1 MTLPPVPPTDLN
13 LPQRTL
19 LGPGPSNVHP
29 RVLRAMSLPCI
40 GHLDPAFLEVMNGT
54 IDLLRYVFQTENRL
68 VMPVSGTGSA
78 GMEAALVNF
87 IEPGDTVIVGV
98 NGLFGERM
106 ADIVGR
112 SGGRLVRVD
121 APWGEPLDPD
131 EVAAALAAHPGAK
144 ALTVVHAETSTG
156 VLQPLGEISKLA
168 KQYGALFL
176 VDTVTSLGGHEVAVD
191 EWGIDISYSASQKGL
206 SCPPGLAPFTCNDA
220 ALAAVQS
227 RKTKVSSWYLDL
239 SLLSS
244 YWSEGATAR
253 VYHHTAPALMVY
265 AFHEALAIIVEEGLP
280 ARFQRHLRNG
290 TALQAGLEAMGLT
303 LLAQK
308 GYRLATLTSVR
319 IPEGVNDAKIRQ
331 RLLNEFNIEIGGGL
345 GALKGQLWR
354 VGLMGHSS
362 TEQNVLLFLYALEK
376 LLSEEGYRVEG
387 GVGVGAAV
395 KALRK

>member
-1 MTLPPVPPTDLN
+1 MTAP
-13 LPQRTL
+13 L
-19 LGPGPSNVHP
+19 LGYFDPYFFKVMDST
-29 RVLRAMSLPCI
+29 MSL
-40 GHLDPAFLEVMNGT
+40 LKA
-54 IDLLRYVFQTENRL
+54 VFQTKNKL
-68 VMPVSGTGSA
+68 TFPISGTGMS
-78 GMEAALVNF
+78 GMEAGICNF
-87 IEPGDTVIVGV
+87 LEPGDVAVIGV
-98 NGLFGERM
+98 SGFFGDR
-106 ADIVGR
+106 IVEIASR
-112 SGGRLVRVD
+112 C
-121 APWGEPLDPD
+121 
-131 EVAAALAAHPGAK
+131 GAK
-144 ALTVVHAETSTG
+144 VVKAVAEWGKPIEPSAIESALKSEKKVKLMAVVHAETSTG

-206 SCPPGLAPFTCNDA
+206 SCPPGLAPFTCTDA

-253 VYHHTAPALMVY
+253 VYHHTTPALMVY
-265 AFHEALAIIVEEGLP
+265 AFHEALAIIAEEGLP

-345 GALKGQLWR
+345 GTLKGQLWR
-354 VGLMGHSS
+354 IGLMGHSS

-376 LLSEEGYRVEG
+376 LLAEEGYRVEG

>member
-1 MTLPPVPPTDLN
+1 MSEVSPLKLNPPSRILM
-13 LPQRTL
+13 
-19 LGPGPSNVHP
+19 GPGPSNVPP
-29 RVLRAMSLPCI
+29 RVQSAMTAPLLGYFDPYFFKVMDSTMSL
-40 GHLDPAFLEVMNGT
+40 LKA
-54 IDLLRYVFQTENRL
+54 VFQTKNKL
-68 VMPVSGTGSA
+68 TFPISGTGMS
-78 GMEAALVNF
+78 GMEAGICNF
-87 IEPGDTVIVGV
+87 LEPGDVAVIGV
-98 NGLFGERM
+98 SGFFGDR
-106 ADIVGR
+106 IVEIASR
-112 SGGRLVRVD
+112 C
-121 APWGEPLDPD
+121 
-131 EVAAALAAHPGAK
+131 GAK
-144 ALTVVHAETSTG
+144 VVKAVAEWGKPIEPSAIESALKSEKKVKLMAVVHAETSTG

-206 SCPPGLAPFTCNDA
+206 SCPPGLAPFTCTDA

-265 AFHEALAIIVEEGLP
+265 AFHEALAIIAEEGLP

-345 GALKGQLWR
+345 GTLKGQLWR
-354 VGLMGHSS
+354 IGLMGHSS

-376 LLSEEGYRVEG
+376 LLAEEGYKVEG

>member
-1 MTLPPVPPTDLN
+1 MSEVSPLKLNPPSRILM
-13 LPQRTL
+13 
-19 LGPGPSNVHP
+19 GPGPSNVPP
-29 RVLRAMSLPCI
+29 RVQSAMTAPLLGYFDPYFFKVMDSTMSL
-40 GHLDPAFLEVMNGT
+40 LKA
-54 IDLLRYVFQTENRL
+54 VFQTKNKL
-68 VMPVSGTGSA
+68 TFPISGTGMS
-78 GMEAALVNF
+78 GMEAGICNF
-87 IEPGDTVIVGV
+87 LEPGDVAVIGV
-98 NGLFGERM
+98 SGFFGDR
-106 ADIVGR
+106 IVEIASRCGAK
-112 SGGRLVRVD
+112 VVK
-121 APWGEPLDPD
+121 
-131 EVAAALAAHPGAK
+131 AAAEWGKPIEPSAIES
-144 ALTVVHAETSTG
+144 ALKSEKKVKLMAVVHAETSTG

-206 SCPPGLAPFTCNDA
+206 SCPPGLAPFTCTDA

-265 AFHEALAIIVEEGLP
+265 AFHEALAIIAEEGLP

-345 GALKGQLWR
+345 GTLKGQLWR
-354 VGLMGHSS
+354 IGLMGHSS

-376 LLSEEGYRVEG
+376 LLAEEGYRVEG
-387 GVGVGAAV
+387 GVGVSAAV

>member
-1 MTLPPVPPTDLN
+1 MSEVSPLKLNPPSRILM
-13 LPQRTL
+13 
-19 LGPGPSNVHP
+19 GPGPSNVPP
-29 RVLRAMSLPCI
+29 RVQSAMTAPLLGYFDPYFFKVMDSTMSL
-40 GHLDPAFLEVMNGT
+40 LKT
-54 IDLLRYVFQTENRL
+54 VFQTKNKL
-68 VMPVSGTGSA
+68 TFPISGTGMS
-78 GMEAALVNF
+78 GMEAGICNF
-87 IEPGDTVIVGV
+87 LEPGDVAVIGV
-98 NGLFGERM
+98 SGFFGDR
-106 ADIVGR
+106 IVEIASRCGAK
-112 SGGRLVRVD
+112 VVK
-121 APWGEPLDPD
+121 
-131 EVAAALAAHPGAK
+131 AAAEWGKPIEPSAIES
-144 ALTVVHAETSTG
+144 ALKSEKKVKLMAVVHAETSTG

-206 SCPPGLAPFTCNDA
+206 SCPPGLAPFTCTDA

-265 AFHEALAIIVEEGLP
+265 AFHEALAIIAEEGLP

-345 GALKGQLWR
+345 GTLKGQLWR
-354 VGLMGHSS
+354 IGLMGHSS

-376 LLSEEGYRVEG
+376 LLAEEGYRVEG

>member
-1 MTLPPVPPTDLN
+1 MSEVSPLKLNPPSRILM
-13 LPQRTL
+13 
-19 LGPGPSNVHP
+19 GPGPSNVPP
-29 RVLRAMSLPCI
+29 RVQSAMTAPLLGYFDPYFFKVMDSTMSL
-40 GHLDPAFLEVMNGT
+40 LKA
-54 IDLLRYVFQTENRL
+54 VFQTKNKL
-68 VMPVSGTGSA
+68 TFPISGTGMS
-78 GMEAALVNF
+78 GMEAGVANF
-87 IEPGDTVIVGV
+87 LEPGDVAVIGV
-98 NGLFGERM
+98 NGFFGDR
-106 ADIVGR
+106 IVEIASRCGAK
-112 SGGRLVRVD
+112 VVK
-121 APWGEPLDPD
+121 
-131 EVAAALAAHPGAK
+131 AAAEWGKPIEPSAIES
-144 ALTVVHAETSTG
+144 ALKSEKKVKLMAVVHAETSTG

-206 SCPPGLAPFTCNDA
+206 SCPPGLAPFTCTDA

-227 RKTKVSSWYLDL
+227 RKTRVSSWYLDL

-265 AFHEALAIIVEEGLP
+265 AFHEALAIIAEEGLP

-354 VGLMGHSS
+354 IGLMGHSS
-362 TEQNVLLFLYALEK
+362 TEQNVLLFLYAL
-376 LLSEEGYRVEG
+376 
-387 GVGVGAAV
+387 
-395 KALRK
+395 

>member
-1 MTLPPVPPTDLN
+1 MSEVSTLKLNPPSRILM
-13 LPQRTL
+13 
-19 LGPGPSNVHP
+19 GPGPSNVPP
-29 RVLRAMSLPCI
+29 RVQSAMTAPLLGYFDPYFFKVMDSTMSL
-40 GHLDPAFLEVMNGT
+40 LKA
-54 IDLLRYVFQTENRL
+54 VFQTKNKL
-68 VMPVSGTGSA
+68 TFPISGTGMS
-78 GMEAALVNF
+78 GMEAGICNF
-87 IEPGDTVIVGV
+87 LEPGDVAVIGV
-98 NGLFGERM
+98 NGFFGDR
-106 ADIVGR
+106 IVEIASR
-112 SGGRLVRVD
+112 C
-121 APWGEPLDPD
+121 
-131 EVAAALAAHPGAK
+131 GAK
-144 ALTVVHAETSTG
+144 VVKAVAEWGKPIEPSAIESALKSEKKVKLMAVVHAETSTG

-206 SCPPGLAPFTCNDA
+206 SCPPGLAPFTCTDA

-253 VYHHTAPALMVY
+253 VYHHTTPALMVY
-265 AFHEALAIIVEEGLP
+265 AFHEALAIIAEEGLP

-345 GALKGQLWR
+345 GTLKGQLWR
-354 VGLMGHSS
+354 IGLMGHSS

-376 LLSEEGYRVEG
+376 LLAEEGYRVEG

>member
-1 MTLPPVPPTDLN
+1 MSEVSPLKLNPPSRILM
-13 LPQRTL
+13 
-19 LGPGPSNVHP
+19 GPGPSNVQP
-29 RVLRAMSLPCI
+29 RVQSAMTAPLLGYFDPYFFKVMDSTMSL
-40 GHLDPAFLEVMNGT
+40 LKA
-54 IDLLRYVFQTENRL
+54 VFQTKNKL
-68 VMPVSGTGSA
+68 TFPISGTGMS
-78 GMEAALVNF
+78 GMEAGICNF
-87 IEPGDTVIVGV
+87 LEPGDVAVIGV
-98 NGLFGERM
+98 NGFFGDR
-106 ADIVGR
+106 IVEIASRCGAK
-112 SGGRLVRVD
+112 VVK
-121 APWGEPLDPD
+121 
-131 EVAAALAAHPGAK
+131 AAAEWGKPIEPSAIES
-144 ALTVVHAETSTG
+144 ALKSEKKVKLMAVVHAETSTG

-206 SCPPGLAPFTCNDA
+206 SCPPGLAPFTCTDA

-253 VYHHTAPALMVY
+253 VYHHTTPALMVY
-265 AFHEALAIIVEEGLP
+265 AFHEALAIIAEEGLP

-345 GALKGQLWR
+345 GTLKGQLWR
-354 VGLMGHSS
+354 IGLMGHSS

-376 LLSEEGYRVEG
+376 LLAEEGYRVEG

>member
-1 MTLPPVPPTDLN
+1 MSEVSPLKLNPPSRILM
-13 LPQRTL
+13 
-19 LGPGPSNVHP
+19 GPGPSNVPP
-29 RVLRAMSLPCI
+29 RVQSAMTAPLLGYFDPYFFKVMDSTMSL
-40 GHLDPAFLEVMNGT
+40 LKA
-54 IDLLRYVFQTENRL
+54 VFQTKNKL
-68 VMPVSGTGSA
+68 TFPISGTGMS
-78 GMEAALVNF
+78 GMEAGICNF
-87 IEPGDTVIVGV
+87 LEPGDVAVIGV
-98 NGLFGERM
+98 SGFFGDR
-106 ADIVGR
+106 IVEIASR
-112 SGGRLVRVD
+112 C
-121 APWGEPLDPD
+121 
-131 EVAAALAAHPGAK
+131 GAK
-144 ALTVVHAETSTG
+144 VVKAVAEWGKPIEPSAIESALKSEKKVKLMAVVHAETSTG

-206 SCPPGLAPFTCNDA
+206 SCPPGLAPFTCTDA

-253 VYHHTAPALMVY
+253 VYHHTTPALMVY
-265 AFHEALAIIVEEGLP
+265 AFHEALAIIAEEGLP

-345 GALKGQLWR
+345 GTLKGQLWR
-354 VGLMGHSS
+354 IGLMGHSS

-376 LLSEEGYRVEG
+376 LLAEEGYRVEG

>member
-1 MTLPPVPPTDLN
+1 MSEVSPLKLNPPSRILM
-13 LPQRTL
+13 
-19 LGPGPSNVHP
+19 GPGPSNVPP
-29 RVLRAMSLPCI
+29 RVQSAMTAPLLGYFDPYFFKVMDSTMSL
-40 GHLDPAFLEVMNGT
+40 LKT
-54 IDLLRYVFQTENRL
+54 VFQTKNKL
-68 VMPVSGTGSA
+68 TFPISGTGMS
-78 GMEAALVNF
+78 GMEAGICNF
-87 IEPGDTVIVGV
+87 LEPGDVAVIGV
-98 NGLFGERM
+98 SGFFGDR
-106 ADIVGR
+106 IVEIASRCGAK
-112 SGGRLVRVD
+112 VVK
-121 APWGEPLDPD
+121 
-131 EVAAALAAHPGAK
+131 AAAEWGKPIEPSAIES
-144 ALTVVHAETSTG
+144 ALKSEKKVKLMAVVHAETSTG

-206 SCPPGLAPFTCNDA
+206 SCPPGLAPFTCTDA

-265 AFHEALAIIVEEGLP
+265 AFHEALAIIAEEGLP

-345 GALKGQLWR
+345 GTLKGQLWR
-354 VGLMGHSS
+354 IGLMGHSS

-376 LLSEEGYRVEG
+376 LLVEEGYRVEG

>member
-1 MTLPPVPPTDLN
+1 MSEVSPLKLNPPSRILM
-13 LPQRTL
+13 
-19 LGPGPSNVHP
+19 GPGPSNVPP
-29 RVLRAMSLPCI
+29 RVQSAMTAPLLGYFDPYFFKVMESTMSL
-40 GHLDPAFLEVMNGT
+40 LKA
-54 IDLLRYVFQTENRL
+54 VFQTKNKL
-68 VMPVSGTGSA
+68 TFPISGTGMS
-78 GMEAALVNF
+78 GMEAGICNF
-87 IEPGDTVIVGV
+87 LEPGDVAVIGV
-98 NGLFGERM
+98 SGFFGDR
-106 ADIVGR
+106 IVEIASRCGAK
-112 SGGRLVRVD
+112 VVK
-121 APWGEPLDPD
+121 
-131 EVAAALAAHPGAK
+131 AAAEWGKPIEPSAIES
-144 ALTVVHAETSTG
+144 ALKSEKKVKLMAVVHAETSTG

-206 SCPPGLAPFTCNDA
+206 SCPPGLAPFTCTDA

-265 AFHEALAIIVEEGLP
+265 AFHEALAIIAEEGLP

-345 GALKGQLWR
+345 GTLKGQLWR
-354 VGLMGHSS
+354 IGLMGHSS

-376 LLSEEGYRVEG
+376 LLAEEGYRVEG

>member
-1 MTLPPVPPTDLN
+1 MSEVSPLKLNPPSRILM
-13 LPQRTL
+13 
-19 LGPGPSNVHP
+19 GPGPSNVPP
-29 RVLRAMSLPCI
+29 RVQSAMTAPLLGYFDPYFFKVMDSTMSL
-40 GHLDPAFLEVMNGT
+40 LKA
-54 IDLLRYVFQTENRL
+54 VFQTKNKL
-68 VMPVSGTGSA
+68 TFPISGTGMS
-78 GMEAALVNF
+78 GMEAGICNF
-87 IEPGDTVIVGV
+87 LEPGDVAVIGV
-98 NGLFGERM
+98 SGFFGDR
-106 ADIVGR
+106 IVEIASRCGAK
-112 SGGRLVRVD
+112 VVK
-121 APWGEPLDPD
+121 
-131 EVAAALAAHPGAK
+131 AAAEWGKPIEPSAIES
-144 ALTVVHAETSTG
+144 ALKSEKKVKLMAVVHAETSTG

-206 SCPPGLAPFTCNDA
+206 SCPPGLAPFTCTDA

-265 AFHEALAIIVEEGLP
+265 AFHEALAIIAEEGLP

-345 GALKGQLWR
+345 GTLKGQLWR
-354 VGLMGHSS
+354 IGLMGHSS

-376 LLSEEGYRVEG
+376 LLAEEGYRVEG

>member
-1 MTLPPVPPTDLN
+1 MSEVSPLKLNPPSRILM
-13 LPQRTL
+13 
-19 LGPGPSNVHP
+19 GPGPSNVPP
-29 RVLRAMSLPCI
+29 RVQSAMTAPLLGYFDPYFFKVMDSTMSL
-40 GHLDPAFLEVMNGT
+40 LKA
-54 IDLLRYVFQTENRL
+54 VFQTKNKL
-68 VMPVSGTGSA
+68 TFPISGTGMS
-78 GMEAALVNF
+78 GMEAGICNF
-87 IEPGDTVIVGV
+87 LEPGDVAVIGV
-98 NGLFGERM
+98 SGFFGDR
-106 ADIVGR
+106 IVEIASR
-112 SGGRLVRVD
+112 C
-121 APWGEPLDPD
+121 
-131 EVAAALAAHPGAK
+131 GAK
-144 ALTVVHAETSTG
+144 VVKAVAEWGKPIEPSAIESALKSEKKVKLMAVVHAETSTG

-206 SCPPGLAPFTCNDA
+206 SCPPGLAPFTCTDA

-265 AFHEALAIIVEEGLP
+265 AFHEALAIIAEEGLP

-345 GALKGQLWR
+345 GTLKGQLWR
-354 VGLMGHSS
+354 IGLMGHSS

-376 LLSEEGYRVEG
+376 LLAEEGYRVVG